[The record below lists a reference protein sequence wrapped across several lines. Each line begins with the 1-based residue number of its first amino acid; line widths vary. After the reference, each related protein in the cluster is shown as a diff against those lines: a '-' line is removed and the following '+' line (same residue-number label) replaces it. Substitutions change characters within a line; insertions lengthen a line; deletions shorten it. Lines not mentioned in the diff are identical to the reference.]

1 MAPKPKNKNNIK
13 TNKLPNAIPPNNA
26 VPVLPI
32 DNNQTLAISTPFMQP
47 QSNISPEITTPQDLR
62 KALSSMSPISG
73 NDDIKLEQE
82 EPEDPESRNFL
93 ASLIAQG
100 VSGFGTGLMG
110 GSAQDIMRSG
120 NMFNQMRETDINRQN
135 RLAQNELFRSEK
147 AEEKK
152 ERQAELKKREEQ
164 AKSLTDP
171 NSDESK
177 KKREVYR
184 SLGYKVGD
192 NFSAADLENPLVM
205 QTLKSQMEQSK
216 LATMPRQ
223 GGGVAQIKEEKRKDP
238 TEAER
243 LSLGFAK
250 RTESSNKMLNNLED
264 KFLNKEGGFSPSTQ
278 FGYAPE
284 RFKSSERKNYEAAQ
298 KDFIGAVLRKESG
311 ASISDEEFQR
321 EAEKFFPL
329 AGDDQQNIQFKQLLR
344 KQAINNL
351 KTSANI
357 RYVKDNQTG
366 ETVEIDPFGNVL
378 RRYKE

>member
-1 MAPKPKNKNNIK
+1 MADNKISKYLNTYNEGEFLSPDDVRRGQDFIKANIPLGLGLAPILPTTQQTEMTSPVSTNQNPIIRNAGIFLEPTQPKQLSLSPMS
-13 TNKLPNAIPPNNA
+13 
-26 VPVLPI
+26 
-32 DNNQTLAISTPFMQP
+32 QSTSKQ
-47 QSNISPEITTPQDLR
+47 QDDD
-62 KALSSMSPISG
+62 SG
-73 NDDIKLEQE
+73 
-82 EPEDPESRNFL
+82 RFL

-100 VSGFGTGLMG
+100 AAGFGTGISG
-110 GSAQDIMRSG
+110 GSAADIQRSAGAFQTMRDTQE
-120 NMFNQMRETDINRQN
+120 NQRR
-135 RLAQNELFRSEK
+135 
-147 AEEKK
+147 
-152 ERQAELKKREEQ
+152 
-164 AKSLTDP
+164 AKLLTDP
-171 NSDESK
+171 NSEESK
-177 KKREVYR
+177 KKREVYK
-184 SLGYKVGD
+184 SLGYQVP
-192 NFSAADLENPLVM
+192 NNLSATDLNDPTVL
-205 QTLKSQMEQSK
+205 QTLKTQMQEQK
-216 LATMPRQ
+216 LAAMPR
-223 GGGVAQIKEEKRKDP
+223 GGIGVGQIKEEKRKDP

-264 KFLNKEGGFSPSTQ
+264 KFLNKEGGFSPSSQ

-329 AGDDQQNIQFKQLLR
+329 AGDDQKNIQFKQLLR